1 MMAALSLLFCLTASA
16 QTFSLED
23 VEVLPSPETSL
34 LSLTADAP
42 NVVRGQVVKRRTVRT
57 DNSFKTR
64 YTFAIYETYAGHSAE
79 MFSLWLPG
87 GTLKGVTQKDPST
100 PIWEEGD
107 EVVLFLKENGDIA
120 YKGMFTLHGKDLVD
134 PAGRV
139 GVGLSDVISA
149 VAKNAETTMTSR

>member
-1 MMAALSLLFCLTASA
+1 MMTALSLLFCLTASA
-16 QTFSLED
+16 QTFSPGN
-23 VEVLPSPETSL
+23 VEVLTSPEVNL
-34 LSLTADAP
+34 LALTAEAP

-57 DNSFKTR
+57 DNGFQTR

-87 GTLKGVTQKDPST
+87 GTLNGITQRDPST
-100 PIWEEGD
+100 PTWNEGE

-120 YKGMFTLHGKDLVD
+120 YKGMFTLHGKELVD

-139 GVGLSDVISA
+139 GVGLPDLIAA
-149 VAKNAETTMTSR
+149 VTENSETSFASR